1 MSSNW
6 KFNLNDKTAGIPR
19 KLAEGIQSKIFF
31 GAQIMLSIVEFEPNS
46 KGKMHHHPEE
56 QWGVLLEGSC
66 KRFQGDEVIEMKE
79 GDFWYTPGGTP
90 HTIVAGAE
98 GARVLDIF
106 SPVREEY
113 KVAGEGFG
121 KKSEDE

>member
-1 MSSNW
+1 MYNNW
-6 KFNLNDKTAGIPR
+6 KFNLNDKGIGIPR

-31 GAQIMLSIVEFEPNS
+31 GEQIMLSIVEFEPNS

-56 QWGVLLEGSC
+56 QWGVLLKGSC

-79 GDFWYTPGGTP
+79 GDFWFTPGGTP
-90 HTIVAGAE
+90 HTIVAGEE
-98 GARVLDIF
+98 GARILDIF

-113 KVAGEGFG
+113 KEAGEGFAT
-121 KKSEDE
+121 KN